1 MQTISA
7 KDAKYKFGEMIDR
20 ARAGPVA
27 ITKHD
32 RPVVV
37 VIAVEEYERLT
48 GRSPELRA
56 PVKTATNAGR
66 SQKKAVA

>member
-1 MQTISA
+1 MQKISA
-7 KDAKYKFGEMIDR
+7 KDAKYKFGELIDR

-37 VIAVEEYERLT
+37 VIAVEEYERLSSGSSEPLT
-48 GRSPELRA
+48 L
-56 PVKTATNAGR
+56 TNAATIAKR
-66 SQKKAVA
+66 SQKKGGA